1 VKKPVRLPTEFHW
14 DQSAGNTAPGK
25 ATKNAGGQSRR
36 LSVFSPWYLISRL
49 AVLLILLAVVSLMY
63 LSVRTRV
70 SDPMAAARA
79 TDDAAT
85 GDLSINASGY
95 NLVSPAEATF
105 PPPDAVVNSETDA
118 TAVPVIVASP
128 APASLCGDT
137 EGKVIGDKIKSAV
150 LGMTLAV
157 DVYVPPCYDAAK
169 YTYPTL
175 YLIQGLG
182 YTSGQWT
189 DDGVNLVADR
199 GILSG
204 RLPPFIMIM
213 PANDWR
219 SGSASRF
226 TYSSSGPNS
235 WEGFMVNELIPYIDA
250 HYSTW
255 NNRNGRA
262 IGGISRGGYWAL
274 EIAFMHIDLFSAVG
288 GHSPA
293 ITSDYLVG
301 TPDNFSML
309 DLVRSTDSLRNLRI
323 FLDAGLGDVTQT
335 GVYQLAAE
343 LGAKKISYVGR
354 VGTGKHDDVYW
365 SKQLDYY
372 LAFYAAT
379 WPIAPNKR

>member
-1 VKKPVRLPTEFHW
+1 MKKPVRLPTEFHW

-157 DVYVPPCYDAAK
+157 DVYV
-169 YTYPTL
+169 
-175 YLIQGLG
+175 G
-182 YTSGQWT
+182 
-189 DDGVNLVADR
+189 
-199 GILSG
+199 
-204 RLPPFIMIM
+204 IMIIGFENIFRWLTM
-213 PANDWR
+213 AVIEENKFYFNPVFIGAGQKILNVPEQSFLVLEVDEIVKINPDAVDAVEGGVVKFAVIDDRVVFIPLLGFVDSTGRDKNRTMNPAPV
-219 SGSASRF
+219 
-226 TYSSSGPNS
+226 GPISQSNS
-235 WEGFMVNELIPYIDA
+235 
-250 HYSTW
+250 
-255 NNRNGRA
+255 
-262 IGGISRGGYWAL
+262 
-274 EIAFMHIDLFSAVG
+274 VG
-288 GHSPA
+288 C
-293 ITSDYLVG
+293 
-301 TPDNFSML
+301 
-309 DLVRSTDSLRNLRI
+309 
-323 FLDAGLGDVTQT
+323 
-335 GVYQLAAE
+335 
-343 LGAKKISYVGR
+343 
-354 VGTGKHDDVYW
+354 
-365 SKQLDYY
+365 
-372 LAFYAAT
+372 
-379 WPIAPNKR
+379 